1 MLGFIPSITDGDR
14 DVTEEEWLDGLRH
27 LSHDQILQA
36 HFSLQEQIKKH
47 YKLRAEPKH
56 MKKAIALCEQHIAL
70 APLAIEAMK
79 QNPHMYSNGEFFAPG
94 HHGYRQYAI
103 ILRRKKEF
111 DKLNEIEKKKC
122 SEGWAD

>member
-1 MLGFIPSITDGDR
+1 M
-14 DVTEEEWLDGLRH
+14 TEDEWLDGLRH

-70 APLAIEAMK
+70 VPLAIMALENAHDLRVAEYEK
-79 QNPHMYSNGEFFAPG
+79 VIGKRHTDPKFHPPS
-94 HHGYRQYAI
+94 HHGYHQYGV
-103 ILRRKKEF
+103 ILRRQKEF
-111 DKLNEIEKKKC
+111 DKLDEIERKKE
-122 SEGWAD
+122 SEGWA